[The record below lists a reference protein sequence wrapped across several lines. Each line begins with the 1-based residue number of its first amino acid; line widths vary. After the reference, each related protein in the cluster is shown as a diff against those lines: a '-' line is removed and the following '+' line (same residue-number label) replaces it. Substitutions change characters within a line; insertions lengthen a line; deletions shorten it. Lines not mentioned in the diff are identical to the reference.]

1 MKKLALGIITAT
13 ALLSAAPAMAA
24 GVYIGA
30 GPVGVGVGVPG
41 PYYGYRPGCGYWN
54 NYCNGYYDYA
64 GPGVIIGGGGWHGGG
79 WHGGGHWHGHR

>member
-41 PYYGYRPGCGYWN
+41 PYYSYGPDCGYWN
-54 NYCNGYYDYA
+54 NYCNGGPYYDSYD
-64 GPGVIIGGGGWHGGG
+64 GPSVVIGGGGWHGG
-79 WHGGGHWHGHR
+79 HGHWHGHR

>member
-24 GVYIGA
+24 GIYVGA

-41 PYYGYRPGCGYWN
+41 PYYSYGDCGYWN
-54 NYCNGYYDYA
+54 NYCNGPYYDYYP
-64 GPGVIIGGGGWHGGG
+64 GPDVVIGGGGWHGG
-79 WHGGGHWHGHR
+79 HGHWHGHR